1 MQEGKRTEGRQD
13 MRYLTMTTGGGY
25 GSPVEAYSDEEAV
38 TAAEALGYEVLDV
51 IEHGG
56 ENVLVIA

>member
-1 MQEGKRTEGRQD
+1 